1 MTDLVLGLF
10 ALAFVE
16 TNSEFIIK
24 AAENKADGYV
34 WKFEPSVIHKD
45 SLAIAF
51 EGNDQRVVFFKQKRD
66 VEVKLPLPKP
76 KGMK

>member
-1 MTDLVLGLF
+1 MSDLVLGLF

-51 EGNDQRVVFFKQKRD
+51 EGND
-66 VEVKLPLPKP
+66 
-76 KGMK
+76 